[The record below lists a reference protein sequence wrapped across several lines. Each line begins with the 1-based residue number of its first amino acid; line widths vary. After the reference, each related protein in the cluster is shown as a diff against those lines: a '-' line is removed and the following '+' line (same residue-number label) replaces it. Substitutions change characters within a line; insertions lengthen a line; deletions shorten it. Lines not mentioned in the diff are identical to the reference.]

1 MPLSL
6 LATGTAAFF
15 TLGLI
20 QAMYGPSFPL
30 FQARYGVST
39 AGVGVIASAH
49 FLGSAVA
56 PPLVGL
62 LLRRLSVRA
71 GMSFSLLVLAA
82 GMLGVVF
89 APSWALAVAAAFV
102 GGLGLGG
109 VSACLNAAY
118 ASVGARAVNLVNA
131 VFGVGSMVSPL
142 LVAGLTGAGAGVA
155 TGIPGGPFLVVAA
168 LCAVTFVVGRVWGV
182 PDIAPAPQDGAP
194 ARPGVQFALFAALI
208 ASYVG
213 LEAGYG
219 AWTVRYLTELRVADA
234 ALILSAFWAALTV
247 GRVLTGVFAARLRPE
262 RVVLG
267 SAAGLLLCALAA
279 SVPGLAGAAFV
290 LAGLALAPVF
300 GTTLA
305 WLTRTL
311 SARLVPFLLVAGSLG
326 GVIAPALLGV
336 LFARWGAPAV
346 PAFLGTLAAL
356 LALFTVLAARQARA
370 GVGGGRALAG
380 RIVRGG
386 GVWQNAR

>member
-1 MPLSL
+1 
-6 LATGTAAFF
+6 
-15 TLGLI
+15 
-20 QAMYGPSFPL
+20 
-30 FQARYGVST
+30 
-39 AGVGVIASAH
+39 
-49 FLGSAVA
+49 
-56 PPLVGL
+56 
-62 LLRRLSVRA
+62 
-71 GMSFSLLVLAA
+71 
-82 GMLGVVF
+82 
-89 APSWALAVAAAFV
+89 
-102 GGLGLGG
+102 
-109 VSACLNAAY
+109 
-118 ASVGARAVNLVNA
+118 
-131 VFGVGSMVSPL
+131 
-142 LVAGLTGAGAGVA
+142 
-155 TGIPGGPFLVVAA
+155 
-168 LCAVTFVVGRVWGV
+168 
-182 PDIAPAPQDGAP
+182 
-194 ARPGVQFALFAALI
+194 RPGVQFALFAALI

-247 GRVLTGVFAARLRPE
+247 GRILTGVFAARLRPE

-326 GVIAPALLGV
+326 GVVAPALLGV
-336 LFARWGAPAV
+336 LFARWGAPAIPV
-346 PAFLGTLAAL
+346 FLGVLAAL

-370 GVGGGRALAG
+370 GAGGAAMP
-380 RIVRGG
+380 
-386 GVWQNAR
+386 